1 MSELVLPKVDESTI
15 LNRNKI
21 VSKLKKI
28 TKLENVLDHNDEIKP
43 YETDAL

>member
-1 MSELVLPKVDESTI
+1 MSELVLPKVDESII

-28 TKLENVLDHNDEIKP
+28 THKVKHRSQFYVVDFE
-43 YETDAL
+43 